1 MTDLQA
7 TLELLN
13 KIGLN
18 FHKTVLYD
26 ENNQIC
32 GESIWLEKIIGHI
45 EFDKDGNFKNIV
57 RY

>member
-7 TLELLN
+7 TLELFN
-13 KIGLN
+13 RNEIN
-18 FHKTVLYD
+18 FHTTVLYN

-45 EFDKDGNFKNIV
+45 EFDKDGKLKNIV

>member
-13 KIGLN
+13 KHGIG
-18 FHKTVLYD
+18 FRTTVLYN

-32 GESIWLEKIIGHI
+32 GTAVWLDVGHI
-45 EFDKDGNFKNIV
+45 EFDKDEKLKSLV

>member
-7 TLELLN
+7 TLELFN
-13 KIGLN
+13 RNEIN
-18 FHKTVLYD
+18 FHKKVLYN

-32 GESIWLEKIIGHI
+32 GDAIWLEKIGHI
-45 EFDKDGNFKNIV
+45 EFDKDGKLKNIV

>member
-13 KIGLN
+13 RNEIN
-18 FHKTVLYD
+18 FHTTVLCN

-32 GESIWLEKIIGHI
+32 GTVVWLNVGYF
-45 EFDKDGNFKNIV
+45 EFDKYENLKNIV
-57 RY
+57 VY